1 MQDLYSTQH
10 FIILPIQYDYLS
22 SKGIELTIMNMMS
35 IVQGVLVSK
44 VKELK
49 GRMTAC
55 CVSRRQ
61 TASGSGASSRESLHH
76 IHLGRGGTVCRAGS
90 IEEGWRQKQRQRSLL
105 WFLISC
111 RASYCALRVF

>member
-76 IHLGRGGTVCRAGS
+76 IHLGR
-90 IEEGWRQKQRQRSLL
+90 EGNSLQGWEHRRRMETEAKAKVVAL
-105 WFLISC
+105 VFNFLP
-111 RASYCALRVF
+111 R